1 MTNFNAGEGEDR
13 ASELLAETARQLQ
26 DILEHMARG
35 LRPFPS
41 FLGMTSVQAVEVEPG
56 FSSTRDLGCVV
67 VDPEGRLCSLEIT
80 AISGI
85 AGMAEADQVEQFQAL
100 DLSPVE
106 YIVYASAAIALLTDE
121 LRRRGGGRT

>member
-1 MTNFNAGEGEDR
+1 MTNFDTGEAEDR
-13 ASELLAETARQLQ
+13 ASALLAETAEQLQ
-26 DILEHMARG
+26 DILEQVARS

-56 FSSTRDLGCVV
+56 LSAAKDLGCVV

-85 AGMAEADQVEQFQAL
+85 AGMAEADQVEEFQPL
-100 DLSPVE
+100 DLSPEE

-121 LRRRGGGRT
+121 LRRRGG

>member
-1 MTNFNAGEGEDR
+1 MTNFEPDQVEESVA
-13 ASELLAETARQLQ
+13 ALLAATAQQLQ
-26 DILEHMARG
+26 DILEKVARDI
-35 LRPFPS
+35 RPFPS

-56 FSSTRDLGCVV
+56 FSSGRDLGCVV

-85 AGMAEADQVEQFQAL
+85 AGMAEVDQVEEFQPV

-106 YIVYASAAIALLTDE
+106 YVVYASAAIELLTAE
-121 LRRRGGGRT
+121 LRRRGG

>member
-1 MTNFNAGEGEDR
+1 MAQMENGEVEER
-13 ASELLAETARQLQ
+13 VSTLLAEASLQLQ
-26 DILEHMARG
+26 EVLEQVASRI
-35 LRPFPS
+35 RPFPS

-56 FSSTRDLGCVV
+56 FISERDLGCVV

-85 AGMAEADQVEQFQAL
+85 AGMAEADQVEEFQPL

-106 YIVYASAAIALLTDE
+106 YVVYASAAIELLTGE
-121 LRRRGGGRT
+121 LKRRGG